1 MDGNYQS
8 LVNFYRQMIN
18 GSNYSSSHKQLSTRK
33 LTVSCVN
40 SPLIETSEVK
50 QIFGTNKS
58 LKISF
63 HNQAIYIAKEKSRE
77 IPSI

>member
-33 LTVSCVN
+33 LIVSCVN

-50 QIFGTNKS
+50 QIFGTKK